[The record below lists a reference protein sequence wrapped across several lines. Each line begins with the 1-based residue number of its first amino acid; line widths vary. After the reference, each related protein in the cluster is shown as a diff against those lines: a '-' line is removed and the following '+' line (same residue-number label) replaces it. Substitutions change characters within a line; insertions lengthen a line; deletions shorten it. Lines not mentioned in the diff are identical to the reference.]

1 MVFMTFIMVV
11 AFICAAVEIVTQN
24 YILGVML
31 LILASICW
39 AGMAVVDEIKKQ
51 RDRNEELWSYLLE
64 DLSKIRKAIK
74 KKDAEDE

>member
-24 YILGVML
+24 FILGVLL

-51 RDRNEELWSYLLE
+51 RDRNEELWSELYA
-64 DLSKIRKAIK
+64 DLGKVKRSLK
-74 KKDAEDE
+74 KKDPEDE